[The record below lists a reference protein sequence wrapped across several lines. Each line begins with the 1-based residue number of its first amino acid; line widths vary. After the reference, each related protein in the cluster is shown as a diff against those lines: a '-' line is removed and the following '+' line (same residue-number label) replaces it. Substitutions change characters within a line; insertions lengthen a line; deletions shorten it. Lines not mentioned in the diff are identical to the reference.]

1 MTASNPV
8 DELYAV
14 SRTFGRAAA
23 RRKLRLLRETANP
36 QRLSKNR
43 IVRLHDT
50 LYFIRAYPD
59 NADVLRAVDSQ
70 IDTLRQVVDAYTKG
84 DSRHEA
90 LLNTGVPGSCNAY
103 SYSYEVLQRLVQ
115 LYPGCADI
123 EWDEFKDDG
132 LLLEGL
138 DLAVGRAESRGLEDE
153 YATLRD
159 WLLNAKSNPGQT
171 DLEVILQLFR
181 RSSLTPAQ
189 QVHVYEICE
198 VPVLYRLEVPGSGR
212 CEVRLES
219 DGIAYQKKPVDRERF
234 NLKPRIARPLKR
246 HRRLSPRAGRK
257 MLDDALRSL
266 CSRNLE
272 IHALIYGNPD
282 DVTVADCGRGLQVIL
297 AGMLPEWRSTL
308 ESDLFFLIVKN
319 GVPIAYGPASVFQG
333 CCEMGINLFPE
344 FRGGEIRFIYAQLMR
359 TLYNLAAVRYFF
371 LVSYGMG
378 EGNPQAL
385 KSGAFW
391 FYRKMGFR
399 ATNPEVEALAHAE
412 EEIMRSKKGYRSSMR
427 TLRKLSFTEAYLDMS
442 RGRCR
447 SLDFESLSHAATRY
461 IAGRFDGDRDRAAR
475 GSTRRLIRILGIEDY
490 AEWTSQERQWMREL
504 APILCLIPD
513 LESWP
518 VRDRR
523 SLAALIK
530 AKGARYELDYTRR
543 AAKHTRLA
551 EALHAISEV
560 EDEDD

>member
-1 MTASNPV
+1 MTASHPV
-8 DELYAV
+8 DALFAL
-14 SRTFGRAAA
+14 SRTFGRTAASQ
-23 RRKLRLLRETANP
+23 KLRLLRETASL
-36 QRLSKNR
+36 QRLSEAQ

-50 LYFIRAYPD
+50 LYFMRAYPD

-70 IDTLRQVVDAYTKG
+70 IDKLRQVVDAYTKG
-84 DSRHEA
+84 DSRNDA

-103 SYSYEVLQRLVQ
+103 PYSYMVLQRLVR

-123 EWDEFKDDG
+123 DWDAFEDES

-153 YATLRD
+153 YATLKQ
-159 WLLNAKSNPGQT
+159 WLQYAKPGPEHT
-171 DLEVILQLFR
+171 DLEVVLDLFS
-181 RSSLTPAQ
+181 RSSLMPAQ
-189 QVHVYEICE
+189 QVHIYEICE
-198 VPVLYRLEVPGSGR
+198 VPVLYRLDAPGSGR
-212 CEVRLES
+212 CEVRLRTN
-219 DGIAYQKKPVDRERF
+219 GIAYQRRPFDRERF

-246 HRRLSPRAGRK
+246 YGRLSPRAGRK
-257 MLDDALRSL
+257 TLDNALRSL

-272 IHALIYGNPD
+272 IHALIYANPD
-282 DVTVADCGRGLQVIL
+282 DVTVADCGRGLQVVL

-344 FRGGEIRFIYAQLMR
+344 FRGGEIRHIYSQLMR
-359 TLYNLAAVRYFF
+359 TLHNLAAVRYFF

-378 EGNPQAL
+378 EDNPQAL

-391 FYRKMGFR
+391 FYRKMGFK
-399 ATNPEVEALAHAE
+399 ASNPEVEALARAE
-412 EEIMRSKKGYRSSMR
+412 EKIMRSQKGYRSSMR
-427 TLRKLSFTEAYLDMS
+427 TLRRLSYTDAYLDLS

-447 SLDFESLSHAATRY
+447 PLDFESLSEAATRY

-475 GSTRRLIRILGIEDY
+475 GCTRRLTRILDIDDY
-490 AEWTSQERQWMREL
+490 AEWTPDERFWMREL
-504 APILCLIPD
+504 GPILCSIPD

-523 SLAALIK
+523 SLATVIRS
-530 AKGARYELDYTRR
+530 KGAPHELAYTRR

-551 EALHAISEV
+551 KALHAIASV
-560 EDEDD
+560 EEEND

>member
-1 MTASNPV
+1 MTTSHPV

-14 SRTFGRAAA
+14 SRTFGRVAA
-23 RRKLRLLRETANP
+23 RRKLRLLRKTAPP
-36 QRLSKNR
+36 QHLSSKH
-43 IVRLHDT
+43 IVLLHDT
-50 LYFIRAYPD
+50 LYFMRAYPD
-59 NADVLRAVDSQ
+59 NADVLRVVDSQ
-70 IDTLRQVVDAYTKG
+70 IETLRQVVDAYTEG

-90 LLNTGVPGSCNAY
+90 LLDTGVPGGCNVY
-103 SYSYEVLQRLVQ
+103 PYSYEVAQRLVQ

-123 EWDEFKDDG
+123 EWDEFKEES

-171 DLEVILQLFR
+171 DLELILQLFR
-181 RSSLTPAQ
+181 RSSLLPAQ

-198 VPVLYRLEVPGSGR
+198 VPVLYRLDVPGSGR

-219 DGIAYQKKPVDRERF
+219 DSIAYQKKPVDRERF

-257 MLDDALRSL
+257 MLDNALRSL

-272 IHALIYGNPD
+272 IHALIYANPD
-282 DVTVADCGRGLQVIL
+282 DVTVADCGRGLQVVL

-319 GVPIAYGPASVFQG
+319 GVPIAYGPASVFHG

-378 EGNPQAL
+378 EGNPAAL

-391 FYRKMGFR
+391 FYRKMGFK
-399 ATNPEVEALAHAE
+399 ATNPEVEALAQAE
-412 EEIMRSKKGYRSSMR
+412 ETIMRSKKGYRSSMR
-427 TLRKLSFTEAYLDMS
+427 TLRKLSYTEAYLDLS

-447 SLDFESLSHAATRY
+447 PLDFESLSHAATRY
-461 IAGRFDGDRDRAAR
+461 IAGRFDGDRDRAA
-475 GSTRRLIRILGIEDY
+475 GGGTRRLIRILGIDDY
-490 AEWTSQERQWMREL
+490 AEWTLPEKQWMREL

-523 SLAALIK
+523 ALATLLK

-551 EALHAISEV
+551 EALDALLESDDE
-560 EDEDD
+560 ED